1 MSSSAARSHPH
12 GATEGYLGP
21 LKALASLSW
30 YLTPSGPSPARS
42 RAGNACLEQ
51 LWGKDSTSAGFPVQR
66 QPAGYL
72 GKPVLL
78 GLGFHGLRNF
88 RAHRSTNVPAVYPTS
103 AEIAFSAVLAI
114 RKVSNLRSD
123 KPERGFESHPHRH
136 IAPENR
142 PSEPQ
147 EVCSEE
153 GPARLPAV
161 AESEGD
167 APFLTTRANPILCG
181 TPAPPLDNRQQSVAC
196 SAGRAGSSNSRMGSS
211 ISLISLDQLRAI
223 CADALTVG
231 YNP

>member
-88 RAHRSTNVPAVYPTS
+88 RALRSTNVPAVYPTS

-181 TPAPPLDNRQQSVAC
+181 TPAPRWTTGSKAWPAPPGEQGPRIPAWARA
-196 SAGRAGSSNSRMGSS
+196 SA
-211 ISLISLDQLRAI
+211 
-223 CADALTVG
+223 
-231 YNP
+231 